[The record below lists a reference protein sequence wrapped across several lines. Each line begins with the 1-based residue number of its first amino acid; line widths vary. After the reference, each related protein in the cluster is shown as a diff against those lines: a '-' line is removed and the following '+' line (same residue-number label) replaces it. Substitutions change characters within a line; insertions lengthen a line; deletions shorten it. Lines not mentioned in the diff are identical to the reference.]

1 MARAFHPKVLTANHL
16 RSGAV
21 VWRTA
26 DGRWSADP
34 RAAELLSDAAD
45 AEVLLL
51 AAQGQTQEV
60 IGPYLAEARPGL
72 HGPELVHIRE
82 QLRAT
87 GPSAG
92 PTAGAVPEGASDTVA
107 GGRRAAQ
114 LETL

>member
-1 MARAFHPKVLTANHL
+1 MARIFQPKVLTANHL

-21 VWRTA
+21 VWRTV

-34 RAAELLSDAAD
+34 REAELLTEEAD

-51 AAQGQTQEV
+51 KAQGEALEV

-72 HGPELVHIRE
+72 QGPELVHIRE
-82 QLRAT
+82 RLRAT

-92 PTAGAVPEGASDTVA
+92 LRVT
-107 GGRRAAQ
+107 Q
-114 LETL
+114 LEAL